1 MMTRGNENEDENED
15 VRDTQPILSRETV
28 VYSDDGDTSSSEAG
42 FLLGDIALVHTG
54 LKITGSRDEDN
65 ESVNVDQ
72 PQCRICLETGGEDLI
87 APCRCR
93 GTQKF
98 VHRSCLDYWRAA
110 KEGFAFAHCTECRA
124 MFYLR
129 ANVPPDRWWSRLK
142 FQLLVIRDHTVI
154 FIVVQVVVALLGML
168 VYKFYGEELR
178 EMFGYEQHPYGFYL
192 LAVFA
197 VLLVGLLYGFF
208 LAIICGQKISDR
220 HYHVLAKQE
229 LTKEYVVESRNEN
242 ENEEPP
248 ELESGHITELKML
261 GLY

>member
-1 MMTRGNENEDENED
+1 MRTRGNENENED
-15 VRDTQPILSRETV
+15 VRDTEPIFSRETV
-28 VYSDDGDTSSSEAG
+28 AYSDNRDNSTSEDEL
-42 FLLGDIALVHTG
+42 LLGDIALVHTR
-54 LKITGSRDEDN
+54 LKITGK
-65 ESVNVDQ
+65 
-72 PQCRICLETGGEDLI
+72 
-87 APCRCR
+87 

-142 FQLLVIRDHTVI
+142 FQLLVIRDHTAI

-192 LAVFA
+192 LA
-197 VLLVGLLYGFF
+197 GM
-208 LAIICGQKISDR
+208 IS
-220 HYHVLAKQE
+220 L
-229 LTKEYVVESRNEN
+229 
-242 ENEEPP
+242 
-248 ELESGHITELKML
+248 
-261 GLY
+261 